1 MMANDR
7 KGPTIIMTSDEV
19 EYLEIFEEA
28 WHVDRLLCRRRDP
41 IIRMSDS
48 IGTGVTNA
56 ISAPE
61 RTVFMTRTRIAQKV
75 KKQLI
80 LPQRRTT
87 EYSRDR
93 RTSAAAASLTFARKP
108 IKQSVNRV

>member
-7 KGPTIIMTSDEV
+7 KDPTIIMTSDEV
-19 EYLEIFEEA
+19 QYLEVFQEA
-28 WHVDRLLCRRRDP
+28 CHVDRLVYRRRDP
-41 IIRMSDS
+41 IFRTSDS

-56 ISAPE
+56 ISALE

-80 LPQRRTT
+80 LPERRTT

-93 RTSAAAASLTFARKP
+93 RTSAAAASLTFARKS
-108 IKQSVNRV
+108 IGQSVNRV